1 MKLLIIHGPNMNLLG
16 SFSTNRNTLDKLNRK
31 IRQTAREQKVDVKI
45 YQTHNQAKYVTLLQR
60 NRNKVDGMILNLG
73 PWHVDG
79 LLIKDTLSII
89 NPKYRIVED
98 INHSKEYLNQS
109 LFDKGIIIGN
119 SDINQAYCQ
128 AMEQLVHT

>member
-1 MKLLIIHGPNMNLLG
+1 MNLLG
-16 SFSTNRNTLDKLNRK
+16 SFSANRNTLDKLNRK
-31 IRQTAREQKVDVKI
+31 IRETARAQKVDVKI

-60 NRNKVDGMILNLG
+60 NRNKADGMILNLG

-98 INHSKEYLNQS
+98 INQSKEYLKKS
-109 LFDKGIIIGN
+109 LFDKEIINKN

-128 AMEQLVHT
+128 AMEQLSNT

>member
-98 INHSKEYLNQS
+98 MNHSKEYLSQS
-109 LFDKGIIIGN
+109 LFD
-119 SDINQAYCQ
+119 
-128 AMEQLVHT
+128 

>member
-1 MKLLIIHGPNMNLLG
+1 MNLLG

-31 IRQTAREQKVDVKI
+31 IRQTARAQKVEVKI

-60 NRNKVDGMILNLG
+60 NRNKADGMILNLG

-89 NPKYRIVED
+89 NPRYRIVED
-98 INHSKEYLNQS
+98 MNQSKEYLKKS
-109 LFDKGIIIGN
+109 LFDKEIIIKN

-128 AMEQLVHT
+128 AMEQLSNT